1 MKLVLE
7 NPNKEI
13 RHAALV
19 QGYDIGEDANK
30 SGEYADGDRIEEIER
45 CFANEART
53 VPGHFTFRFAIAL
66 QEAVPRFLLVAVVSG
81 QFGSGGEWLV
91 RVEGLI
97 GKVAFDAIEDGI
109 AKGVDEGLAKLEY
122 GIAFN

>member
-19 QGYDIGEDANK
+19 QSDDIGEDANQ
-30 SGEYADGDRIEEIER
+30 SGQKADGDRVEEIER

-53 VPGHFTFRFAIAL
+53 VPGHFTFRFTIVL

-81 QFGSGGEWLV
+81 LFASGGKWLV
-91 RVEGLI
+91 WIEGLFR
-97 GKVAFDAIEDGI
+97 KLAFDAIEDGF
-109 AKGVDEGLAKLEY
+109 AKGVDE
-122 GIAFN
+122 